1 MNDKIYTIKEIKEKV
16 ISIATN
22 YNLKSITLFGSYA
35 RGEATKDSDIDL
47 LVDFYQLIDLF
58 TLAEIKQAFENILEK
73 NVDILIYKNIT
84 PELMWNI
91 MDDEV
96 LMYA

>member
-1 MNDKIYTIKEIKEKV
+1 MNDKIYTIEEIKEKV

-47 LVDFYQLIDLF
+47 LVDFFQPIDLF
-58 TLAEIKQAFENILEK
+58 TLAEIKQAFENVLEK

>member
-1 MNDKIYTIKEIKEKV
+1 MNDKIYTIEEIRDIIVPIAKKYHIE
-16 ISIATN
+16 SI
-22 YNLKSITLFGSYA
+22 YLFGSYA

-47 LVDFYQLIDLF
+47 LVDFYQPIDLF
-58 TLAEIKQAFENILEK
+58 TLAEIKQAFENVLEK